1 MTWARLRLALAPGVV
16 RVAGRSPVFICAM
29 SMLCR
34 DDGLRAR
41 EERQQRVEELARLLD
56 HRQVSA
62 ALDDPDFRLRE
73 HRFRV
78 REMPDRKDRILA
90 APHHQ
95 HWTPVATRSG
105 HPGVP

>member
-1 MTWARLRLALAPGVV
+1 MTWSRLRLTLARGVV

-41 EERQQRVEELARLLD
+41 KERQERVEELARLLD
-56 HRQVSA
+56 HRQVAA

-78 REMPDRKDRILA
+78 SKMPDRKDRILA
-90 APHHQ
+90 APHPQ
-95 HWTPVATRSG
+95 HRTAITT
-105 HPGVP
+105 